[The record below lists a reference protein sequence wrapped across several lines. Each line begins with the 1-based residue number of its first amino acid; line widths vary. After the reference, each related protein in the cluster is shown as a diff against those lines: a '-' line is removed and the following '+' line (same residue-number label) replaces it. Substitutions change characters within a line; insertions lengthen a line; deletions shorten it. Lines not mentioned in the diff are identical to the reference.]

1 MKSINPR
8 LIKGFGQVS
17 SEVMR
22 DPELS
27 LKDKGL
33 YAYLCT
39 FAGSQT
45 NELIV
50 SVYRMAD
57 ECGIS
62 PSTIKRSIE
71 TLQSKGIIDRV
82 YMGKG
87 KTRKTIILK

>member
-1 MKSINPR
+1 MKSTNPR
-8 LIKGFGQVS
+8 LQKGFGQVS
-17 SEVMR
+17 NEVMR

-27 LKDKGL
+27 MKDKGL

-39 FAGSQT
+39 YAGSQT

-57 ECGIS
+57 ECGMS

-71 TLQSKGIIDRV
+71 TLQSKGIIDRIF
-82 YMGKG
+82 MGKG
-87 KTRKTIILK
+87 NTRKTIILK

>member
-8 LIKGFGQVS
+8 LAKGFGQVS
-17 SEVMR
+17 NEVMR

-57 ECGIS
+57 ECGTS
-62 PSTIKRSIE
+62 PSTIKRSID
-71 TLQSKGIIDRV
+71 TLQSKGIIDRE

>member
-8 LIKGFGQVS
+8 LAKGFGQVS
-17 SEVMR
+17 NEVMR

-45 NELIV
+45 NELTV

-57 ECGIS
+57 ECGTS

-71 TLQSKGIIDRV
+71 TLQSKGIIDRE

>member
-1 MKSINPR
+1 MK
-8 LIKGFGQVS
+8 
-17 SEVMR
+17 
-22 DPELS
+22 
-27 LKDKGL
+27 
-33 YAYLCT
+33 
-39 FAGSQT
+39 T

-57 ECGIS
+57 ECGTS

>member
-1 MKSINPR
+1 MKSINLR
-8 LIKGFGQVS
+8 LAKGFGQVS
-17 SEVMR
+17 NEVMR

-57 ECGIS
+57 ECGTS

-87 KTRKTIILK
+87 RTRKTIILK

>member
-8 LIKGFGQVS
+8 LVKGFGQVS
-17 SEVMR
+17 NDVMR

-50 SVYRMAD
+50 SIYRMAD
-57 ECGIS
+57 ECGTS

-71 TLQSKGIIDRV
+71 TLQSKGIIDRLF
-82 YMGKG
+82 MGKG
-87 KTRKTIILK
+87 KTRKTVILK

>member
-1 MKSINPR
+1 MKSTNPR
-8 LIKGFGQVS
+8 LQKGFGQVS
-17 SEVMR
+17 NEVMR
-22 DPELS
+22 NPELS

-57 ECGIS
+57 ECGTS
-62 PSTIKRSIE
+62 PSSIKRSIDI
-71 TLQSKGIIDRV
+71 LVSMGIIDRLF
-82 YMGKG
+82 MGKG
-87 KTRKTIILK
+87 NTRKTIILK

>member
-57 ECGIS
+57 ECGTS
-62 PSTIKRSIE
+62 PSSIKRSIE

>member
-39 FAGSQT
+39 FANSQS

-57 ECGIS
+57 ECGTS
-62 PSTIKRSIE
+62 PSSIKRSIE
-71 TLQSKGIIDRV
+71 TLQSKSIISRE

>member
-8 LIKGFGQVS
+8 LKDGFGQVS
-17 SEVMR
+17 NEVMR

-50 SVYRMAD
+50 SVYRIAD
-57 ECGIS
+57 ECGTS

-71 TLQSKGIIDRV
+71 TLQSKGIIDRL

>member
-17 SEVMR
+17 IEVMR

-57 ECGIS
+57 ECGTS

>member
-1 MKSINPR
+1 MKSTNPR
-8 LIKGFGQVS
+8 LTKGFGQVS
-17 SEVMR
+17 NEVMR

-57 ECGIS
+57 ECGAS

-71 TLQSKGIIDRV
+71 TLQEKGIIDRLF
-82 YMGKG
+82 MGKG

>member
-1 MKSINPR
+1 MKSINLR

-17 SEVMR
+17 NEIMR

-57 ECGIS
+57 ECGTS

>member
-1 MKSINPR
+1 MKSINLR
-8 LIKGFGQVS
+8 LAKGFGQVS
-17 SEVMR
+17 NEIMR

-57 ECGIS
+57 ECGTS

-87 KTRKTIILK
+87 RTRKTIILK

>member
-39 FAGSQT
+39 FANSQS

-57 ECGIS
+57 ECGAS

-71 TLQSKGIIDRV
+71 TLQSKGIITREF
-82 YMGKG
+82 MGKG

>member
-1 MKSINPR
+1 MKSINLR
-8 LIKGFGQVS
+8 LAKGFGQVS
-17 SEVMR
+17 NEIMR

-57 ECGIS
+57 ECGTS

-71 TLQSKGIIDRV
+71 TLQSKGIINRV

-87 KTRKTIILK
+87 NTRKTIILK

>member
-39 FAGSQT
+39 FAGNQT
-45 NELIV
+45 NELIG

-57 ECGIS
+57 ECGTS

>member
-17 SEVMR
+17 IDVMR

-57 ECGIS
+57 ECGTS
-62 PSTIKRSIE
+62 PSSIKRSIE
-71 TLQSKGIIDRV
+71 ILQSKGIIDRV

>member
-1 MKSINPR
+1 MKSINLR
-8 LIKGFGQVS
+8 LAKGFGQVS
-17 SEVMR
+17 NEVMR

-57 ECGIS
+57 ECGTS

>member
-1 MKSINPR
+1 MKSINLR
-8 LIKGFGQVS
+8 LAKGFGQVS
-17 SEVMR
+17 NEIMR

-57 ECGIS
+57 ECGTS

>member
-1 MKSINPR
+1 MKSINLR
-8 LIKGFGQVS
+8 LAKGFGQVS
-17 SEVMR
+17 NEIMR

-57 ECGIS
+57 ECGTS

-71 TLQSKGIIDRV
+71 TLQSKGIIDRE

>member
-1 MKSINPR
+1 MKSINLR
-8 LIKGFGQVS
+8 LAKGFGQVS
-17 SEVMR
+17 NEVMR

-57 ECGIS
+57 ECGTS

-71 TLQSKGIIDRV
+71 TLQSKGIIDRE